1 MMKTRILLP
10 SLIVLAAC
18 TQEPSPV
25 VLTSIILSAPAP
37 PETRAGDPDDSRI
50 TDYNLYLFNSFGM
63 LEERVYVPARSLKL
77 VDGKARYTTTL
88 LKDAPYTVLAAA
100 NLGYELPFRNLE
112 EALSYR
118 YHLAY
123 PDEFSQGLP
132 MAAFLEEV
140 TVGADGCIE
149 VPLERLMA
157 RVELSVDRSELLSDI
172 EFKVTEVRVGACP
185 SSVQLVG
192 PSKVNSREE
201 TFSLG
206 YGKARGQV
214 SDLNLTEAGGVSRS
228 VNVYLLENRQGDL
241 LDNVLTDNGKVFYD
255 GRYNEVCSYI
265 EIKAE
270 YHSPTRYTLLGK
282 YLIYR
287 FYLGESLNNFDV
299 CRNCWYR
306 VTVKPRGDGLAEDSW
321 RVDKSGLVGS

>member
-1 MMKTRILLP
+1 MNTRIYL
-10 SLIVLAAC
+10 SFLIVLAAC

-25 VLTSIILSAPAP
+25 ILSSIILSAPASAI
-37 PETRAGDPDDSRI
+37 TRAGDPDDSRI
-50 TDYNLYLFNSFGM
+50 TDYNLYIFNSFGT
-63 LEERVYVPARSLKL
+63 LEERVYVPARSLRL
-77 VDGKARYTTTL
+77 TDGKVRYTTTL
-88 LKDAPYTVLAAA
+88 LKDVPYTLLAAA
-100 NLGYELPFRNLE
+100 NLGYQLPFQTLE

-123 PDEFSQGLP
+123 PDEFSQGIP

-140 TVGADGCIE
+140 TVGDDGCIE
-149 VPLERLMA
+149 IPLERLMA

-172 EFKVTEVRVGACP
+172 QFRVMEVRVGACP

-192 PSKVNSREE
+192 PSKVSSREDCF
-201 TFSLG
+201 TRG

-214 SDLNLTEAGGVSRS
+214 NDLNLTLSGGMSRS
-228 VNVYLLENRQGDL
+228 LSVYLLENRQGDL
-241 LDNVLTDNGKVFYD
+241 LDNVLTDSGKVFYD

-265 EIKAE
+265 ELKAE
-270 YHSPTRYTLLGK
+270 YHSSTLHTPVGQ

-287 FYLGESLNNFDV
+287 FYLGENLNNFDV
-299 CRNCWYR
+299 CRNCWYQ

-321 RVDKSGLVGS
+321 RVDKSGLIDS